1 MSNDAVLA
9 EFDIRGGDRLTL
21 YANRVVQQGADAMET
36 IPLAQLASLRGQRD
50 DALALLA
57 SVRVA
62 FLREPARLAWSI
74 GLLVVA
80 LVVAII
86 TGPLQRGIAA
96 SVAKYGDPARPESL
110 DALLLAIFNFFG
122 AFASLLPALA
132 AALAAGGVALFVY
145 YWLGGTTLTLAF
157 AATERAWAVRG
168 RDRALVQFAEAIG
181 DRLAARTG

>member
-36 IPLAQLASLRGQRD
+36 IPLAQ
-50 DALALLA
+50 LA

-132 AALAAGGVALFVY
+132 AALAAGGVTLFVY
-145 YWLGGTTLTLAF
+145 YWLGGTTLTLSF
-157 AATERAWAVRG
+157 AATERAWVVRG

>member
-36 IPLAQLASLRGQRD
+36 IPLAQ
-50 DALALLA
+50 LA

>member
-36 IPLAQLASLRGQRD
+36 IPLAQ
-50 DALALLA
+50 LA

-181 DRLAARTG
+181 DRLAARMG

>member
-21 YANRVVQQGADAMET
+21 YANRVVRQGGDELEV
-36 IPLAQLASLRGQRD
+36 IPLAQLAS
-50 DALALLA
+50 
-57 SVRVA
+57 VRVA
-62 FLREPARLAWSI
+62 FVRQPARLAWAI

-80 LVVAII
+80 LMVAVA

-96 SVAKYGDPARPESL
+96 SAAKYGDPSRPESL

-122 AFASLLPALA
+122 AIASLLPALA
-132 AALAAGGVALFVY
+132 AALAAGGAALFVY

-157 AATERAWAVRG
+157 AASERACAVRG
-168 RDRALVQFAEAIG
+168 RNRALVQFAEAIG
-181 DRLAARTG
+181 DRLAERTG